1 MADQQ
6 PTGARMTGGQILI
19 RELMARGVDTVF
31 CVPGESYLAALD
43 AIYEAGD
50 AIKLVVCRH
59 EAGAAN
65 MAEAWGKLTK
75 RPGVCFVTRGPGAC
89 HASIGVH
96 TAKHDST
103 PMILFVG
110 QVPRDQIGRGAF
122 QEVDYAATF
131 GDLAKWACQ
140 IDDAARIPEFI
151 GRAYACALG
160 GRPGPVV
167 IALPEDMLSEEIDAP
182 AEAIE
187 PRRAAA
193 VPDAASIDELKALLG
208 AAERPLLVLGG
219 SQWTGEGLAD
229 ITSFVETTGL
239 PVTCGFRRQDLFD
252 NRHENYVGESAL
264 GINPKLKARWRE
276 ADLILAVGTR
286 LGEIVTDSYTNLDA
300 PNPSQ
305 RLVHVLPDASELGRV
320 YQPTLA
326 IAADANAFARA
337 AASACADA
345 QPRWDQWRQTA
356 RADYQDW
363 QRPPASVGPV
373 DMARIVGWLS
383 DMLPDD
389 AIVTNGAGNY
399 AIWLH
404 RFFRYKRAGTQ
415 LAPTSG
421 AMGYGLP
428 AAIAAKIGRPDST
441 VVCLAG
447 DGCFMMASTELATIV
462 RHRVPVIVVVVNNAA
477 FGTIR
482 MHQERRYPG
491 HVVGT
496 ELVNP
501 DFVAL
506 AQSYGIGGWR
516 VESTEAF
523 APAFEA
529 ARASGQAALI
539 EIVLPTAE
547 LSPTMKLAG

>member
-1 MADQQ
+1 MTTQAFS
-6 PTGARMTGGQILI
+6 GSRLTGGQILI
-19 RELMARGVDTVF
+19 RELIARGVDTVF

-65 MAEAWGKLTK
+65 MAEAWGKLTGK
-75 RPGVCFVTRGPGAC
+75 PGICFVTRGPGAC
-89 HASIGVH
+89 HASIGIH

-122 QEVDYAATF
+122 QEVDYPATF
-131 GDLAKWACQ
+131 GDLAKWATQ
-140 IDDAARIPEFI
+140 IDDGTRIPEI
-151 GRAYACALG
+151 VGRAYAVALG

-167 IALPEDMLSEEIDAP
+167 IALPEDMLSEQVQVGAQQVQPRPSRPAPDDASVKRL
-182 AEAIE
+182 IE
-187 PRRAAA
+187 
-193 VPDAASIDELKALLG
+193 LLNS
-208 AAERPLLVLGG
+208 AERPLLVLGG
-219 SQWTGEGLAD
+219 SGWTDEGLVD
-229 ITSFVETTGL
+229 LTRFVQASGL

-252 NRHENYVGESAL
+252 NRHPNYVGESAL

-276 ADLILAVGTR
+276 ADLIVAVGTR
-286 LGEIVTDSYTNLDA
+286 LGEIVTDGYTNLDA
-300 PNPSQ
+300 PNPGPK
-305 RLVHVLPDASELGRV
+305 LVHVYPDASELGRV

-326 IAADANAFARA
+326 ITADVNAFAKA
-337 AASACADA
+337 AAGL
-345 QPRWDQWRQTA
+345 PLTPKWNEWRQSA
-356 RADYQDW
+356 RADYEAW
-363 QRPPASVGPV
+363 QQPPASVGPV
-373 DMARIVGWLS
+373 DMAKIVGWLA
-383 DMLPDD
+383 DTLPDE
-389 AIVTNGAGNY
+389 AILTNGAGNY

-404 RFFRYKRAGTQ
+404 RFFRYKRRGTQ

-428 AAIAAKIGRPDST
+428 AAIAAGVRHPDRP
-441 VVCLAG
+441 VVCFAG

-462 RHRVPVIVVVVNNAA
+462 RHRVPVIVVVVNNGAY
-477 FGTIR
+477 GTIR

-501 DFVAL
+501 DFAAL
-506 AQSYGIGGWR
+506 AQSYGIAGWR
-516 VESTEAF
+516 VEKTEDF

-529 ARASGQAALI
+529 ARKSGEAALI

-547 LSPTMKLAG
+547 LSPTMKLKG

>member
-1 MADQQ
+1 
-6 PTGARMTGGQILI
+6 MTGGQILV
-19 RELMARGVDTVF
+19 RELIARGVDTVF

-50 AIKLVVCRH
+50 AIRLVVCRH

-65 MAEAWGKLTK
+65 MAEAWGKLTG
-75 RPGVCFVTRGPGAC
+75 RPGICFVTRGPGAC
-89 HASIGVH
+89 HASIGIH

-122 QEVDYAATF
+122 QEVDYPATF

-140 IDDAARIPEFI
+140 IDDAARIPEFVS
-151 GRAYACALG
+151 RAYATALG

-167 IALPEDMLSEEIDAP
+167 IALPEDMLSEEVQAP
-182 AEAIE
+182 AAGREAEHWTAIPDDASMKRLIE
-187 PRRAAA
+187 
-193 VPDAASIDELKALLG
+193 LLNT
-208 AAERPLLVLGG
+208 AERPLLVLGG
-219 SQWTGEGLAD
+219 SQWSEAGLAD
-229 ITSFVETTGL
+229 LTRFVEATGL

-252 NRHENYVGESAL
+252 NRHPNYVGESAL

-276 ADLILAVGTR
+276 ADLIIAVGTR
-286 LGEIVTDSYTNLDA
+286 LGEIVTDGYTNLDA
-300 PNPSQ
+300 PAPGPK
-305 RLVHVLPDASELGRV
+305 LVHVHPEASELGRV

-326 IAADANAFARA
+326 IACDPKAFARA
-337 AASACADA
+337 AASAVAGA
-345 QPRWDQWRQTA
+345 SPRWDQWRKSA
-356 RADYQDW
+356 RGDYEAW
-363 QRPPASVGPV
+363 QQPPASVGPV
-373 DMARIVGWLS
+373 DMASIVGWLS
-383 DMLPDD
+383 DNLPEN
-389 AIVTNGAGNY
+389 AILTNGAGNY

-428 AAIAAKIGRPDST
+428 AAIAAGIAHPDRP
-441 VVCLAG
+441 VVCFAG

-462 RHRVPVIVVVVNNAA
+462 RHRVPVIVVVVNNGAY
-477 FGTIR
+477 GTIR

-501 DFVAL
+501 DFAAL
-506 AQSYGIGGWR
+506 AQSYGIAGWR
-516 VESTEAF
+516 VEQTEDF
-523 APAFEA
+523 TPAFEA
-529 ARASGQAALI
+529 ARASGEAALI

-547 LSPTMKLAG
+547 LSPTMKLKT

>member
-1 MADQQ
+1 
-6 PTGARMTGGQILI
+6 MTGGQILV
-19 RELMARGVDTVF
+19 RELLARGVDTIF

-75 RPGVCFVTRGPGAC
+75 RPGICFVTRGPGAC
-89 HASIGVH
+89 HAAIGVH
-96 TAKHDST
+96 TARHDST

-131 GDLAKWACQ
+131 TDLAKWACQ
-140 IDDAARIPEFI
+140 IDDAVRIPEFI
-151 GRAYACALG
+151 GRAYAVALG

-167 IALPEDMLSEEIDAP
+167 IALPEDMLSEEVDPP
-182 AEAIE
+182 AAGQRGE
-187 PRRAAA
+187 RAVAT
-193 VPDAASIDELKALLG
+193 PDDVSIKRLIGLLNT
-208 AAERPLLVLGG
+208 AEQPLLVLGG
-219 SQWTGEGLAD
+219 STWTSQGLAD
-229 ITSFVETTGL
+229 LARFAESSGV

-252 NRHENYVGESAL
+252 NRHPNYVGESAL
-264 GINPKLKARWRE
+264 GINPQLKARWRE
-276 ADLILAVGTR
+276 SDLIVAVGTR
-286 LGEIVTDSYTNLDA
+286 LGEIVTDGYTNIDA
-300 PNPSQ
+300 PNPAQ
-305 RLVHVLPDASELGRV
+305 KLVHVFPEASELGRV
-320 YQPTLA
+320 YQPSLA
-326 IAADANAFARA
+326 LACDVNAFASA
-337 AASACADA
+337 AAEAWSGPA
-345 QPRWDQWRQTA
+345 RWDSWRQAA
-356 RADYQDW
+356 RGDYEAW

-373 DMARIVGWLS
+373 DMAHIVGWLS
-383 DMLPDD
+383 DTLPDD

-404 RFFRYKRAGTQ
+404 RFFRYKQAGTQ

-428 AAIAAKIGRPDST
+428 AAIAAAVGRPGVT
-441 VVCLAG
+441 VVCFAG

-462 RHRVPVIVVVVNNAA
+462 RHRVPVIVVVVNNGAY
-477 FGTIR
+477 GTIR

-501 DFVAL
+501 DFAAL

-516 VESTEAF
+516 VESTADF

-529 ARASGQAALI
+529 ARASGEAALI

-547 LSPTMKLAG
+547 LSPTMKLKA

>member
-1 MADQQ
+1 MTQ
-6 PTGARMTGGQILI
+6 PLRMTGGQILI

-43 AIYEAGD
+43 AIFEAGD
-50 AIKLVVCRH
+50 RIKLIVCRH

-89 HASIGVH
+89 HAAIGVH
-96 TAKHDST
+96 TAQHDST
-103 PMILFVG
+103 PMLLFVG

-122 QEVDYAATF
+122 QEVDYPATF

-140 IDDAARIPEFI
+140 IDDAARIPEVV
-151 GRAYACALG
+151 GRAYATAMG

-167 IALPEDMLSEEIDAP
+167 VALPEDMLSEEIEAP
-182 AEAIE
+182 AEGRE
-187 PRRAAA
+187 PVRIASA
-193 VPDAASIDELKALLG
+193 PDLGELKAMLDS
-208 AAERPLLVLGG
+208 AERPLLVLGG
-219 SQWTGEGLAD
+219 SQWTPEGLAD
-229 ITSFVETTGL
+229 LARFAEASGL

-252 NRHENYVGESAL
+252 NRHANYVGESAL

-286 LGEIVTDSYTNLDA
+286 LGEIVTDGYTNLDA
-300 PNPSQ
+300 PLPQ
-305 RLVHVLPDASELGRV
+305 ARLVHVLPEASELGRV
-320 YQPTLA
+320 YQPALA
-326 IAADANAFARA
+326 IAADVNAFAHA
-337 AASACADA
+337 AAALPLT
-345 QPRWDQWRQTA
+345 PRFGEWRQSA
-356 RADYQDW
+356 RADYEAW
-363 QRPPASVGPV
+363 QQPPAAVGPV

-383 DMLPDD
+383 DTLPED
-389 AIVTNGAGNY
+389 AILTNGAGNY

-428 AAIAAKIGRPDST
+428 AAIAAKIARPESP
-441 VVCLAG
+441 VVCFAG

-462 RHRVPVIVVVVNNAA
+462 RHRVPVITVIVNNSVY
-477 FGTIR
+477 GTIR

-501 DFVAL
+501 DFAAL

-516 VESTEAF
+516 VEKTEDF
-523 APAFEA
+523 ARAFEA
-529 ARASGQAALI
+529 ARASGEPGLI

-547 LSPTMKLAG
+547 LSPTMKLKG

>member
-1 MADQQ
+1 
-6 PTGARMTGGQILI
+6 MTGGQILI
-19 RELMARGVDTVF
+19 RELIARGVDTVF

-50 AIKLVVCRH
+50 AIRLVVCRH

-65 MAEAWGKLTK
+65 MAEAWGKLTG
-75 RPGVCFVTRGPGAC
+75 RPGICFVTRGPGAC
-89 HASIGVH
+89 HASIGIH

-122 QEVDYAATF
+122 QEVDYPATF

-140 IDDAARIPEFI
+140 IDDAGRIPEFI
-151 GRAYACALG
+151 SRAYAIALG

-167 IALPEDMLSEEIDAP
+167 IALPEDMLSEQVAEPAP
-182 AEAIE
+182 STTSERFAGTPDDTSMKRLIE
-187 PRRAAA
+187 
-193 VPDAASIDELKALLG
+193 LLNS
-208 AAERPLLVLGG
+208 AERPLLVLGG
-219 SQWTGEGLAD
+219 SGWTGQGLAD
-229 ITSFVETTGL
+229 LTKFAEAAGL

-252 NRHENYVGESAL
+252 NRHPNYVGESAL
-264 GINPKLKARWRE
+264 GINPRLKARWRE
-276 ADLILAVGTR
+276 ADLIVAVGTR

-300 PNPSQ
+300 PNPQ
-305 RLVHVLPDASELGRV
+305 ARLIHVYPEAAELGRV
-320 YQPTLA
+320 YQPTLG
-326 IAADANAFARA
+326 IAADVNAFAQA
-337 AASACADA
+337 AADGFAGER
-345 QPRWDQWRQTA
+345 RWDEWRTSA
-356 RADYQDW
+356 RTDYEAW
-363 QRPPASVGPV
+363 QQPPAAVGPV
-373 DMARIVGWLS
+373 DMAKIVGWLS
-383 DMLPDD
+383 DTLPDE
-389 AIVTNGAGNY
+389 AILTNGAGNY

-404 RFFRYKRAGTQ
+404 RFFRYKQAGTQ

-428 AAIAAKIGRPDST
+428 AAIAAGVRHPDRP
-441 VVCLAG
+441 VVCFAG

-462 RHRVPVIVVVVNNAA
+462 RHRVPVIVVVVNNGA

-501 DFVAL
+501 DFSAL

-516 VESTEAF
+516 VEKTEDF
-523 APAFEA
+523 APAFKA
-529 ARASGQAALI
+529 ARSSGEAALI

-547 LSPTMKLAG
+547 LSPTMKLKS

>member
-1 MADQQ
+1 
-6 PTGARMTGGQILI
+6 MTGGQILI
-19 RELMARGVDTVF
+19 RELIARGVDTVF

-65 MAEAWGKLTK
+65 MAEAWGKLTG
-75 RPGVCFVTRGPGAC
+75 RPGICFVTRGPGAC
-89 HASIGVH
+89 HASIGIH

-110 QVPRDQIGRGAF
+110 QVPRDQMGRGAF
-122 QEVDYAATF
+122 QEVDYPATF
-131 GDLAKWACQ
+131 GDLAKWATQ
-140 IDDAARIPEFI
+140 IDDATRIPEFI
-151 GRAYACALG
+151 SRAYATATS

-167 IALPEDMLSEEIDAP
+167 IALPEDMLSETVDAP
-182 AEAIE
+182 ARGRVAERSAATPDEASMKRLIG
-187 PRRAAA
+187 
-193 VPDAASIDELKALLG
+193 LLNS
-208 AAERPLLVLGG
+208 AERPLLVLGG
-219 SQWTGEGLAD
+219 SQWTSEGLANLTRFAEKSG
-229 ITSFVETTGL
+229 I

-252 NRHENYVGESAL
+252 NRHPNYVGESAL

-276 ADLILAVGTR
+276 ADLVIAVGTR
-286 LGEIVTDSYTNLDA
+286 LGEIVTDGYTNLDA
-300 PNPSQ
+300 PLPVQ
-305 RLVHVLPDASELGRV
+305 DLVHVLPDASELGRV

-326 IAADANAFARA
+326 IAADPNAFASA
-337 AASACADA
+337 AAEAFANA
-345 QPRWDQWRQTA
+345 GPRFGDWRQSA
-356 RADYQDW
+356 RADYEAW
-363 QRPPASVGPV
+363 QQPPAHIGAV
-373 DMARIVGWLS
+373 DMAGIVTGLS
-383 DMLPDD
+383 DSLPDD
-389 AIVTNGAGNY
+389 AILTNGAGNY

-404 RFFRYKRAGTQ
+404 RFFRYKQAGTQ

-428 AAIAAKIGRPDST
+428 AAIAAGIRHPDRT
-441 VVCLAG
+441 VVCFAG

-462 RHRVPVIVVVVNNAA
+462 RHRVPVIVVVVNNSVY
-477 FGTIR
+477 GTIR

-501 DFVAL
+501 DFAAL
-506 AQSYGIGGWR
+506 ARSYGIGGWR
-516 VESTEAF
+516 VEKTEDF

-529 ARASGQAALI
+529 ARVSGEAALI

-547 LSPTMKLAG
+547 LSPTMKLAD

>member
-1 MADQQ
+1 MANTQ
-6 PTGARMTGGQILI
+6 PAGARMTGGQILI
-19 RELMARGVDTVF
+19 RELIARGVDTVF

-50 AIKLVVCRH
+50 AIRLVVCRH

-65 MAEAWGKLTK
+65 MAEAWGKLTG
-75 RPGVCFVTRGPGAC
+75 RPGICFVTRGPGAC
-89 HASIGVH
+89 HASIGIH

-122 QEVDYAATF
+122 QEVDYPATF

-140 IDDAARIPEFI
+140 IDDAARIPEVV
-151 GRAYACALG
+151 GRAYAVALG

-167 IALPEDMLSEEIDAP
+167 IALPEDMLSEQVDAP
-182 AEAIE
+182 AAGRE
-187 PRRAAA
+187 PERSAAMPGA
-193 VPDAASIDELKALLG
+193 MSMKRLIDLLNS
-208 AAERPLLVLGG
+208 AERPLLVLGG
-219 SQWTGEGLAD
+219 SQWTDEGLAD
-229 ITSFVETTGL
+229 LTRFAEASGL

-252 NRHENYVGESAL
+252 NRHPNYVGESAL

-276 ADLILAVGTR
+276 ADLIVAVGTR
-286 LGEIVTDSYTNLDA
+286 LGEIVTDGYTNLDA
-300 PNPSQ
+300 PTPAQ
-305 RLVHVLPDASELGRV
+305 KLVHVYPEASELGRV
-320 YQPTLA
+320 YQPALA
-326 IAADANAFARA
+326 IAGDVNAFARA
-337 AASACADA
+337 AADGWTGEA
-345 QPRWDQWRQTA
+345 RWGEWRQSA
-356 RADYQDW
+356 RADYEAW
-363 QRPPASVGPV
+363 QQPPASVGPV
-373 DMARIVGWLS
+373 DMAKIVGWLS
-383 DMLPDD
+383 QTLPDD
-389 AIVTNGAGNY
+389 AILTNGAGNY

-404 RFFRYKRAGTQ
+404 RFFRYKRRGTQ

-428 AAIAAKIGRPDST
+428 AAIAAGIAHPDRP
-441 VVCLAG
+441 VVCFAG

-501 DFVAL
+501 DFAAL

-516 VESTEAF
+516 VESTAAF

-529 ARASGQAALI
+529 ARASGEAALI

>member
-1 MADQQ
+1 
-6 PTGARMTGGQILI
+6 MTGGQILI
-19 RELMARGVDTVF
+19 RELIARGVDTVF

-43 AIYEAGD
+43 AIYEAGE

-65 MAEAWGKLTK
+65 MAEAWGKLTG
-75 RPGVCFVTRGPGAC
+75 RPGICFVTRGPGAC
-89 HASIGVH
+89 HASIGIH

-110 QVPRDQIGRGAF
+110 QVPRDQMGRGAF
-122 QEVDYAATF
+122 QEVDYPATF

-140 IDDAARIPEFI
+140 IDDAARIPEVI
-151 GRAYACALG
+151 SRAYATATS

-167 IALPEDMLSEEIDAP
+167 IALPEDMLSESVDAP
-182 AEAIE
+182 TQGRE
-187 PRRAAA
+187 PERSTAT
-193 VPDAASIDELKALLG
+193 PDETSMKRLIGLLNS
-208 AAERPLLVLGG
+208 AERPLLVLGG
-219 SQWTGEGLAD
+219 SRWTADGLTDLARFAEKSG
-229 ITSFVETTGL
+229 I

-252 NRHENYVGESAL
+252 NRHPNYVGESAL
-264 GINPKLKARWRE
+264 GINPRLKARWRE
-276 ADLILAVGTR
+276 ADLIVAVGTR
-286 LGEIVTDSYTNLDA
+286 LGEIVTDGYTNLDA
-300 PNPSQ
+300 PLPAQ
-305 RLVHVLPDASELGRV
+305 KLVHVLPDATELGRV

-326 IAADANAFARA
+326 IAADPNAFAKA
-337 AASACADA
+337 AAEACTGE
-345 QPRWDQWRQTA
+345 PRWTEWRQSA
-356 RADYQDW
+356 RADYEAW
-363 QRPPASVGPV
+363 QRPPAHVGSV
-373 DMARIVGWLS
+373 DMAGIVTGLS
-383 DMLPDD
+383 ETLPDD

-404 RFFRYKRAGTQ
+404 RFFRYKQVGTQ

-428 AAIAAKIGRPDST
+428 AAIAAGIRHPDRP
-441 VVCLAG
+441 VVCFAG

-462 RHRVPVIVVVVNNAA
+462 RHRVPVIVVVVNNSV

-501 DFVAL
+501 DFAAL
-506 AQSYGIGGWR
+506 AKSYGIGGWR
-516 VESTEAF
+516 VEKTEDF
-523 APAFEA
+523 SPAFEA
-529 ARASGQAALI
+529 ARASGEAALI

-547 LSPTMKLAG
+547 LSPTMKLPA

>member
-1 MADQQ
+1 MAHT
-6 PTGARMTGGQILI
+6 PPAGTRMTGGQILI
-19 RELMARGVDTVF
+19 RELLARGVDTIF

-43 AIYEAGD
+43 AIFEAGD
-50 AIKLVVCRH
+50 RIKLIVCRH

-75 RPGVCFVTRGPGAC
+75 RPGVCFVTRGPGAT
-89 HASIGVH
+89 HAAIGVH
-96 TAKHDST
+96 TARHDST
-103 PMILFVG
+103 PMLLFVG
-110 QVPRDQIGRGAF
+110 QVPRDQMGRGAF
-122 QEVDYAATF
+122 QEVDYPATF

-140 IDDAARIPEFI
+140 IDDAARIPEFV
-151 GRAYACALG
+151 GRAYATALG

-167 IALPEDMLSEEIDAP
+167 IALPEDMLSEEVAAP
-182 AEAIE
+182 PEGGKATRITGA
-187 PRRAAA
+187 
-193 VPDAASIDELKALLG
+193 PDLGALKALLEQ
-208 AAERPLLVLGG
+208 AERPLLVLGG
-219 SQWTGEGLAD
+219 SQWSAQGLAD
-229 ITSFVETTGL
+229 LTRFVEAAGI

-252 NRHENYVGESAL
+252 NRHASYVGESAL
-264 GINPKLKARWRE
+264 GINPRLKARWRE
-276 ADLILAVGTR
+276 ADLVIAVGTR
-286 LGEIVTDSYTNLDA
+286 LGEIVTDGYTNLDA
-300 PNPSQ
+300 PLPQ
-305 RLVHVLPDASELGRV
+305 AKLVHVLPEASELGRV
-320 YQPTLA
+320 YQPALA
-326 IAADANAFARA
+326 IAADVNAFAQA
-337 AASACADA
+337 AAALPLA
-345 QPRWDQWRQTA
+345 PRFDDWRTAA
-356 RADYQDW
+356 RAVYEAW
-363 QRPPASVGPV
+363 QQPPAAHGPV

-383 DMLPDD
+383 DTLPDD
-389 AIVTNGAGNY
+389 AILTNGAGNY

-404 RFFRYKRAGTQ
+404 RFFRYKQAGTQ

-428 AAIAAKIGRPDST
+428 AAIAAGVRHPDRP
-441 VVCLAG
+441 VVCFAG

-462 RHRVPVIVVVVNNAA
+462 RHRVPVILIIVNNSV

-516 VESTEAF
+516 VETTEDF
-523 APAFEA
+523 GPAFEA
-529 ARASGQAALI
+529 ARASGEAAVI

-547 LSPTMKLAG
+547 LSPTMKLTG

>member
-1 MADQQ
+1 MAQSH
-6 PTGARMTGGQILI
+6 PAGTRMTGGQILI
-19 RELMARGVDTVF
+19 RELLERGVDTIF

-43 AIYEAGD
+43 AIHEAGD
-50 AIKLVVCRH
+50 RIKLVVCRH

-89 HASIGVH
+89 HAAIGVH
-96 TAKHDST
+96 TAQHDST
-103 PMILFVG
+103 PMLLFVG
-110 QVPRDQIGRGAF
+110 QVPRDQMGRGAF
-122 QEVDYAATF
+122 QEVDYPATF
-131 GDLAKWACQ
+131 GALAKWACQ

-151 GRAYACALG
+151 SRAYATALG

-167 IALPEDMLSEEIDAP
+167 IALPEDMLSEAVEAPGQGTEPAAIPGAP
-182 AEAIE
+182 ALREFQ
-187 PRRAAA
+187 
-193 VPDAASIDELKALLG
+193 ALL
-208 AAERPLLVLGG
+208 ATAERPLLVLGG
-219 SQWTGEGLAD
+219 SQWSAQGLAD
-229 ITSFVETTGL
+229 LTRFVEASGI

-252 NRHENYVGESAL
+252 NRHPQYVGESAL
-264 GINPKLKARWRE
+264 GINPRLKARWRE
-276 ADLILAVGTR
+276 ADLIVAVGTR
-286 LGEIVTDSYTNLDA
+286 LGEIVTDSYTNLDV
-300 PNPSQ
+300 PLPGPK
-305 RLVHVLPDASELGRV
+305 LVHVLPEASELGRV

-326 IAADANAFARA
+326 ITADVNAFAKA
-337 AASACADA
+337 AAALELE
-345 QPRWDQWRQTA
+345 PRWDEWRTSA
-356 RADYQDW
+356 RADYEAW
-363 QRPPASVGPV
+363 QQPPAVHGPV

-383 DMLPDD
+383 DTLPDD
-389 AIVTNGAGNY
+389 AILTNGAGNY

-404 RFFRYKRAGTQ
+404 RFFRYKRSGTQ

-428 AAIAAKIGRPDST
+428 AAIAAGIRHPDRP
-441 VVCLAG
+441 VICFAG

-462 RHRVPVIVVVVNNAA
+462 RHRVPVIVVVVNNGAY
-477 FGTIR
+477 GTIR

-501 DFVAL
+501 DFAAL

-516 VESTEAF
+516 VERTEDF

-529 ARASGQAALI
+529 ARASGEAALI

>member
-1 MADQQ
+1 
-6 PTGARMTGGQILI
+6 MTGGQILI
-19 RELMARGVDTVF
+19 RELIARGVDTVF

-50 AIKLVVCRH
+50 AIELVVCRH

-65 MAEAWGKLTK
+65 MAEAWGKLTG
-75 RPGVCFVTRGPGAC
+75 RPGICFVTRGPGAC
-89 HASIGVH
+89 HASIGIH

-110 QVPRDQIGRGAF
+110 QVPRDQMGRGAF
-122 QEVDYAATF
+122 QEVDYPATF
-131 GDLAKWACQ
+131 GDLAKWATQ
-140 IDDAARIPEFI
+140 IDDAARIPEVI
-151 GRAYACALG
+151 SRAYATATS

-167 IALPEDMLSEEIDAP
+167 IALPEDMLSESVDAP
-182 AEAIE
+182 AQGRE
-187 PRRAAA
+187 PARSSAT
-193 VPDAASIDELKALLG
+193 PDETSMKRLIGLLNS
-208 AAERPLLVLGG
+208 AERPLLVLGG
-219 SQWTGEGLAD
+219 SRWTADGLAD
-229 ITSFVETTGL
+229 LTRFAEKSGV

-252 NRHENYVGESAL
+252 NRHPNYVGESAL
-264 GINPKLKARWRE
+264 GINPRLKARWRE
-276 ADLILAVGTR
+276 ADLIVAVGTR
-286 LGEIVTDSYTNLDA
+286 LGEIVTDGYTNLAA
-300 PNPSQ
+300 PLPAQ
-305 RLVHVLPDASELGRV
+305 HLVHVLPDAGELGRV

-326 IAADANAFARA
+326 IAADPNAFATA
-337 AASACADA
+337 AAALELE
-345 QPRWDQWRQTA
+345 PRWDDWRQSA
-356 RADYQDW
+356 RADYEAW
-363 QRPPASVGPV
+363 QQPPASVGPV
-373 DMARIVGWLS
+373 DMAKIVGWLA
-383 DMLPDD
+383 DTLPDD

-404 RFFRYKRAGTQ
+404 RFFRYKQAGTQ

-428 AAIAAKIGRPDST
+428 AAIAAGIRHPDRP
-441 VVCLAG
+441 VVCFAG

-462 RHRVPVIVVVVNNAA
+462 RHRVPVIVVVVNNSV

-501 DFVAL
+501 DFAAL
-506 AQSYGIGGWR
+506 AKSYGIGGWR
-516 VESTEAF
+516 VEKTEDF

-529 ARASGQAALI
+529 ARASGEPALI

-547 LSPTMKLAG
+547 LSPTMKLSD

>member
-1 MADQQ
+1 MAQSH
-6 PTGARMTGGQILI
+6 PAGTRMTGGQILI
-19 RELMARGVDTVF
+19 RELLERGVDTIF

-43 AIYEAGD
+43 AIHEAGD
-50 AIKLVVCRH
+50 RITLVVCRH

-89 HASIGVH
+89 HAAIGVH
-96 TAKHDST
+96 TAQHDST
-103 PMILFVG
+103 PMLLFVG
-110 QVPRDQIGRGAF
+110 QVPRDQMGRGAF
-122 QEVDYAATF
+122 QEVDYPATF
-131 GDLAKWACQ
+131 GSLAKWACQ

-151 GRAYACALG
+151 SRAYATALG

-167 IALPEDMLSEEIDAP
+167 IALPEDMLSEAVEAPGQGTEPAAIPGAP
-182 AEAIE
+182 AL
-187 PRRAAA
+187 
-193 VPDAASIDELKALLG
+193 SELQELL
-208 AAERPLLVLGG
+208 ATAERPLLVLGG
-219 SQWTGEGLAD
+219 SQWSAQGLAD
-229 ITSFVETTGL
+229 LTRFVEASGI

-252 NRHENYVGESAL
+252 NRHPQYVGESAL
-264 GINPKLKARWRE
+264 GINPRLKARWRE
-276 ADLILAVGTR
+276 ADLIVAVGTR
-286 LGEIVTDSYTNLDA
+286 LGEIVTDSYTNLDV
-300 PNPSQ
+300 PLPGPK
-305 RLVHVLPDASELGRV
+305 LVHVLPEASELGRV

-326 IAADANAFARA
+326 ITADVNAFAKA
-337 AASACADA
+337 AAALELK
-345 QPRWDQWRQTA
+345 PRWDEWRTSA
-356 RADYQDW
+356 RADYEAW
-363 QRPPASVGPV
+363 QQPPAVHGPV
-373 DMARIVGWLS
+373 DMAKIVGWLS
-383 DMLPDD
+383 DALPDD
-389 AIVTNGAGNY
+389 AILTNGAGNY

-404 RFFRYKRAGTQ
+404 RFFRYKRSGTQ

-428 AAIAAKIGRPDST
+428 AAIAAGIRHRDRP
-441 VVCLAG
+441 VVCFAG

-462 RHRVPVIVVVVNNAA
+462 RHRVPVIVVVVNNGAY
-477 FGTIR
+477 GTIR

-501 DFVAL
+501 DFAAL

-516 VESTEAF
+516 VERTDDF

-529 ARASGQAALI
+529 ARASGEAALI

>member
-1 MADQQ
+1 MANQQ
-6 PTGARMTGGQILI
+6 PARMTGGQILI
-19 RELMARGVDTVF
+19 RELIARGVDTVF

-50 AIKLVVCRH
+50 AIKLIVCRH

-65 MAEAWGKLTK
+65 MAEAWGKLTG
-75 RPGVCFVTRGPGAC
+75 RPGICFVTRGPGAC
-89 HASIGVH
+89 HASIGIH

-131 GDLAKWACQ
+131 VDLAKWAAQ
-140 IDDAARIPEFI
+140 IDDAARIPEVV
-151 GRAYACALG
+151 GRAYSVALG

-167 IALPEDMLSEEIDAP
+167 IALPEDMLSEEIADP
-182 AEAIE
+182 ATGREAE
-187 PRRAAA
+187 SFAAA
-193 VPDAASIDELKALLG
+193 PDDVSMKRLIGLLNS
-208 AAERPLLVLGG
+208 AERPLLVLGG
-219 SQWTGEGLAD
+219 SRWSRAGLAD
-229 ITSFVETTGL
+229 LTRFVESSGI

-252 NRHENYVGESAL
+252 NRHPNYVGESAL
-264 GINPKLKARWRE
+264 GINPRLKARWRE
-276 ADLILAVGTR
+276 ADLIVAVGTR

-300 PNPSQ
+300 PLPGPK
-305 RLVHVLPDASELGRV
+305 LVHVLPDATELGRV
-320 YQPTLA
+320 YQPALA
-326 IAADANAFARA
+326 ITADVNAFARA
-337 AASACADA
+337 AAAMAL
-345 QPRWDQWRQTA
+345 QPRWNDWRNAA
-356 RADYQDW
+356 RADYEAW
-363 QRPPASVGPV
+363 QQLPEHVGPV
-373 DMARIVGWLS
+373 DMAQIVTWLS
-383 DMLPDD
+383 ETLPDD

-404 RFFRYKRAGTQ
+404 RFFGYKQAGTQ

-428 AAIAAKIGRPDST
+428 AAIAAGIRHPDRP
-441 VVCLAG
+441 VVCFAG

-462 RHRVPVIVVVVNNAA
+462 RHRVPVIVVIVNNGAY
-477 FGTIR
+477 GTIR

-516 VESTEAF
+516 VEKTDDF
-523 APAFEA
+523 APAFQA
-529 ARASGQAALI
+529 ARASGEAALI

-547 LSPTMKLAG
+547 LSPTMKLPT

>member
-1 MADQQ
+1 MTE
-6 PTGARMTGGQILI
+6 PSRMTGGQILI
-19 RELMARGVDTVF
+19 RELVARGVDTVF

-50 AIKLVVCRH
+50 AIELVVCRH

-65 MAEAWGKLTK
+65 MAEAWGKLTG
-75 RPGVCFVTRGPGAC
+75 RPGICFVTRGPGAC
-89 HASIGVH
+89 HASIGIH

-110 QVPRDQIGRGAF
+110 QVPRDQMGRGAF
-122 QEVDYAATF
+122 QEVDYPATF
-131 GDLAKWACQ
+131 GDLAKWATQ
-140 IDDAARIPEFI
+140 IDDAARIPEVI
-151 GRAYACALG
+151 SRAYATATS

-167 IALPEDMLSEEIDAP
+167 IALPEDMLSESVDAP
-182 AEAIE
+182 AQGREPERSLATPDEASMKRLIG
-187 PRRAAA
+187 
-193 VPDAASIDELKALLG
+193 LLNS
-208 AAERPLLVLGG
+208 AERPLMVLGG
-219 SQWTGEGLAD
+219 SQWTSEGLAALARFAEK
-229 ITSFVETTGL
+229 SGV

-252 NRHENYVGESAL
+252 NRHPNYVGESAL

-286 LGEIVTDSYTNLDA
+286 LGEIVTDGYTNLDA
-300 PNPSQ
+300 PLPAQ
-305 RLVHVLPDASELGRV
+305 GLVHVLPDATELGRV
-320 YQPTLA
+320 YQATLA
-326 IAADANAFARA
+326 IAADPNAFAKA
-337 AASACADA
+337 AASLELE
-345 QPRWDQWRQTA
+345 PRWDEWRQSA
-356 RADYQDW
+356 RADYEAW
-363 QRPPASVGPV
+363 QQPPAHVGAV
-373 DMARIVGWLS
+373 DMAAIVTGLS
-383 DMLPDD
+383 NSLPDY

-404 RFFRYKRAGTQ
+404 RFFRYKQAGTQ

-428 AAIAAKIGRPDST
+428 AAIAAAVRHPDRP
-441 VVCLAG
+441 VVCFAG
-447 DGCFMMASTELATIV
+447 DGCFMMASTELATMV
-462 RHRVPVIVVVVNNAA
+462 RHRVPVIVVVVNNSVY
-477 FGTIR
+477 GTIR

-501 DFVAL
+501 DFAAL
-506 AQSYGIGGWR
+506 AKSYGMGGWR
-516 VESTEAF
+516 VEKTEDF

-529 ARASGQAALI
+529 ARASSEPALI

-547 LSPTMKLAG
+547 LSPTMKLSG

>member
-1 MADQQ
+1 MAQSH
-6 PTGARMTGGQILI
+6 PAGTRMTGGQILI
-19 RELMARGVDTVF
+19 RELLARGVDTIF

-43 AIYEAGD
+43 AIHEAGD
-50 AIKLVVCRH
+50 RITLVVCRH

-89 HASIGVH
+89 HAAIGVH
-96 TAKHDST
+96 TAQHDST
-103 PMILFVG
+103 PMLLFVG
-110 QVPRDQIGRGAF
+110 QVPRDQMGRGAF
-122 QEVDYAATF
+122 QEVDYPATF
-131 GDLAKWACQ
+131 GSLAKWACQ

-151 GRAYACALG
+151 SRAYATALG

-167 IALPEDMLSEEIDAP
+167 IALPEDMLSEAVEAPGQGTEPAAIPGAP
-182 AEAIE
+182 AL
-187 PRRAAA
+187 
-193 VPDAASIDELKALLG
+193 SELQELL
-208 AAERPLLVLGG
+208 ATAERPLLVLGG
-219 SQWTGEGLAD
+219 SQWSAQGLAD
-229 ITSFVETTGL
+229 LTRFVEASGI

-252 NRHENYVGESAL
+252 NRHPQYVGESAL
-264 GINPKLKARWRE
+264 GINPRLKARWRE

-286 LGEIVTDSYTNLDA
+286 LGEIVTDSYTNLDV
-300 PNPSQ
+300 PLPGPK
-305 RLVHVLPDASELGRV
+305 LVHVLPEASELGRV

-326 IAADANAFARA
+326 ITADVNAFAKA
-337 AASACADA
+337 AAALELK
-345 QPRWDQWRQTA
+345 PRWDEWRTSA
-356 RADYQDW
+356 RADYEAW
-363 QRPPASVGPV
+363 QQPPAVHGPV

-383 DMLPDD
+383 DTLPDD
-389 AIVTNGAGNY
+389 AILTNGAGNY

-404 RFFRYKRAGTQ
+404 RFFRYKRSGTQ

-428 AAIAAKIGRPDST
+428 AAIAAGIRHPDRP
-441 VVCLAG
+441 VVCFAG

-462 RHRVPVIVVVVNNAA
+462 RHRVPVIVVVVNNGAY
-477 FGTIR
+477 GTIR

-501 DFVAL
+501 DFAAL

-516 VESTEAF
+516 VERTDDF

-529 ARASGQAALI
+529 ARASGEAALI